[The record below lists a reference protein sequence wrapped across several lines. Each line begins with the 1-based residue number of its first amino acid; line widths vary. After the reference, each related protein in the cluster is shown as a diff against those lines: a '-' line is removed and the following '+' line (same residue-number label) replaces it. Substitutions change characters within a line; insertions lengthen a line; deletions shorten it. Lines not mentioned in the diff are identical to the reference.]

1 MESKLEQPAELPK
14 ELIGSKIRYFRKNRG
29 YTTEKLADLIGVSQ
43 SLISQIERGIAA
55 PSLDTLWKLSY
66 FLEVDVFS
74 FFEEQ
79 EPEAVKIIRNGEHRK
94 LQMSRPEVWYEM
106 LTPNTG
112 KKYKFFKMILQ
123 VTETQEQPLMFHSGE
138 ESGYMLQGSMEVT
151 IGDQVYQ
158 INEGDSITFDSTS
171 PHCFKNIGTIPA
183 VGIWMM
189 SQE

>member
-1 MESKLEQPAELPK
+1 MESRLEQPAELPK
-14 ELIGSKIRYFRKNRG
+14 ELIGNKIRHYRKTKG
-29 YTTEKLADLIGVSQ
+29 YTTDKLGELIGVSQ
-43 SLISQIERGIAA
+43 SLISQIERGLAA

-66 FLEVDVFS
+66 FLEVDVFT
-74 FFEEQ
+74 FFEDQ
-79 EPEAVKIIRNGEHRK
+79 EPESVKIIRQGEHRK

-123 VTETQEQPLMFHSGE
+123 AAQTKEQPLMFHNGE

-151 IGDQVYQ
+151 IGDQVYE
-158 INEGDSITFDSTS
+158 IHEGDSITFDSTS
-171 PHCFKNIGTIPA
+171 PHSFKNTGSIPA

-189 SQE
+189 SLE